1 MHYQMI
7 LGMPPTELDEVSAI
21 AALNDADEIGLDTET
36 FYKGEA
42 PRNRDGSV
50 NWDNL
55 NHRTGRIQY
64 IQVFFPKRN
73 LAVAVNVATDSKT
86 EFIELLMNR
95 LREGLPC
102 LIHNALY
109 ESVWIRHHY
118 GIIIKSPI
126 CSMVANIFYWAG
138 LSGALK
144 KKYQSP
150 NSLRDALHQHFGLI
164 VDKSEQDSDWSADL
178 TTSQIPYMLLDP
190 FYSYIL
196 SKKLLKL
203 CENHPILRQTF
214 KSIPVFAEMTING
227 MPFNVKRGQEILDEY
242 QSHIDRLQ
250 NQINEKLD
258 MIYQNHPD
266 WLALLMPESCPKFQR
281 VLGVLMKFYP
291 ERGWEPTKTSV
302 SLVGDFESQHFEKR
316 SGSKVWE
323 PWSFNYRSHKQLLTL
338 CNLILN
344 SEGKKSLNSTAA
356 DLLESADFKPDSVI
370 WDIIDVRRIE
380 KLRGYMTNYLEH
392 FVPELGSVTT
402 NYHVLAPQGGGR
414 SSANNSPLQI
424 IPDESPVI
432 HKYGLTSPRAAF
444 MSTDPDRVLIVADFT
459 ASHAN
464 IATWLSKDPALL
476 ASIKTGVKVHYITLS
491 GIFNVTDKGSY
502 DPAYLQK
509 LHKAKNLTGD
519 ELNLQEE
526 IKANYRLAK
535 IVFFSCLNR
544 ISPIGLQ
551 VGLRKKYIYMS
562 IAECKDLI
570 EAWKESYSGLDR
582 YLKEIQEYATSH
594 AKKEFIAVNPDL
606 RLKPF
611 LDLYGVQFSS
621 ATCEYLERN
630 VSHVTTHDGRLLRQP
645 LAAFEDEFS
654 NVSEYVRPS
663 LVASNQWLALER
675 TIADE
680 IADQLFTVFQN
691 NPQWEARFCNFCH
704 DEFDV
709 TCNKYHSDDVVAVIN
724 TVMERVWLKWVP
736 IYRHESCSV
745 VENWGAK

>member
-1 MHYQMI
+1 MI
-7 LGMPPTELDEVSAI
+7 LGMLPTELDEVSAI
-21 AALNDADEIGLDTET
+21 AALNDADEIGLDIET

-42 PRNRDGSV
+42 PRNRDGSI

-55 NHRTGRIQY
+55 KHRTGRIQY

-73 LAVAVNVATDSKT
+73 LSVAINVATGNPS
-86 EFIELLMNR
+86 EFIELLMTR
-95 LREGLPC
+95 VGQCLPC
-102 LIHNALY
+102 MIHNALY
-109 ESVWIRHHY
+109 ECVWIRHHY
-118 GIIIKSPI
+118 GVIIKNPV

-144 KKYQSP
+144 RKYDSP

-164 VDKSEQDSDWSADL
+164 VDKSEQTSDWSSEL
-178 TTSQIPYMLLDP
+178 TASQIQYMLLDP

-203 CENHPILRQTF
+203 CSQNPVLLQTF
-214 KSIPVFAEMTING
+214 KSIPIFAEMTING
-227 MPFNVKRGQEILDEY
+227 MPFSVQKGQEILTEY
-242 QSHIDRLQ
+242 QKHIDTLQ
-250 NQINEKLD
+250 VSINKKLVIID
-258 MIYQNHPD
+258 QNHPD
-266 WLALLMPESCPKFQR
+266 WMSQIRAENCLIFQR
-281 VLGVLMKFYP
+281 VLGVLMKQNS
-291 ERGWEPTKTSV
+291 ERDWERTRCKV
-302 SLVGDFESQHFEKR
+302 SLVGDFGPHHFEKR
-316 SGSKVWE
+316 TGYKVWE
-323 PWSFNYRSHKQLLTL
+323 PWTFNYRSHRQLLTL
-338 CNLILN
+338 CNLILK
-344 SEGKKSLNSTAA
+344 SEGKSELDSTAA
-356 DLLESADFKPDSVI
+356 DLLESSDFRPDSVI

-380 KLRGYMTNYLEH
+380 KLKGYMMNYLEH

-424 IPDESPVI
+424 IPDDSPVI
-432 HKYGLTSPRAAF
+432 HKYGLTSPRVAF
-444 MSTDPDRVLIVADFT
+444 MSSDPDRVLIVADFT

-464 IATWLSKDPALL
+464 IATWLSKDSALL

-491 GIFNVTDKGSY
+491 GILRVSGKGSY

-509 LHKAKNLTGD
+509 LHKAKDLTGA
-519 ELNLQEE
+519 ELSLQEE
-526 IKANYRLAK
+526 VKANYRLAK

-544 ISPIGLQ
+544 ISPTGLQ
-551 VGLRKKYIYMS
+551 IGLRKKYIYMS
-562 IAECKDLI
+562 KSECKDLI
-570 EAWKESYSGLDR
+570 EAWKTSYSGLDR
-582 YLKEIQEYATSH
+582 FLKELQEDAIKH
-594 AKKEFIAVNPDL
+594 AKKEFIATTPDL

-611 LDLYGVQFSS
+611 LGPYGVMF
-621 ATCEYLERN
+621 ADPKIEYLERN

-645 LAAFEDEFS
+645 LSASEDEFH

-680 IADQLFTVFQN
+680 IAYQLFNIFQA
-691 NPQWEARFCNFCH
+691 NPQWGAQFNNFCH

-709 TCNKYHSDDVVAVIN
+709 TCNKYHSDDVVSAIN
-724 TVMERVWLKWVP
+724 SVTECVWKKWVP
-736 IYRHESCSV
+736 IYRHESCAV